1 MRTPSSGIVIVGLG
15 PGDPNLRTVGTQQ
28 ALDQA
33 DAIILR
39 TRVHPGIADLASDPR
54 VSDCDDLYTS
64 SCRFEELYPAI
75 ANRIVSRAL
84 AGGRVV
90 YAVPGHPRFAERT
103 VPLVEALSREHGIP
117 VETLDAVSFVDSVL
131 GVVNA
136 DPIERGLQLVDAVHL
151 ADTLNKEPF
160 SAGLLGIDPVR
171 PVLIAQ
177 VYNHST
183 LVAVK
188 LALGRLY
195 PDDHLVT
202 LIRGAGIP
210 GEAAVHEVP
219 LHEFDRL
226 QADHLSALW
235 VPPLAPLDAARSAD
249 TLTRIVARLR
259 APDGCPWDRE
269 QTHESLRNAIL
280 EEAYEAVDAIDQ
292 NDNSSLA
299 EELSDLLLL
308 VAMHAQIG
316 EEERAFQIEDV
327 YESINRK
334 LIRRHPHVFGTVEAK
349 TPSAVIST
357 WEGVKAKE
365 RAEKSTPSSE
375 RRIDRLP
382 RAMPATRKAIEL
394 LAPHATLDA
403 PDDDRCGDDLLT
415 VIKGLI
421 DRGIDPE
428 RALESALRRWA
439 DAMDDERRVTP
450 GVGIVP
456 GSEGA

>member
-1 MRTPSSGIVIVGLG
+1 MTSPRSAIVIVGLG

-28 ALDQA
+28 ALDKA

-39 TRVHPGIADLASDPR
+39 TRVHPGIADLESDPR
-54 VSDCDDLYTS
+54 VTDCDDLYAS
-64 SCRFEELYPAI
+64 SSHFEELYPAI
-75 ANRIVSRAL
+75 ADRVISRAL
-84 AGGRVV
+84 AGGRIA

-117 VETLDAVSFVDSVL
+117 VEALDAVSFVDAVL

-136 DPIERGLQLVDAVHL
+136 DPIESGLQLVDAVHL
-151 ADTLNKEPF
+151 ADTQNEEPF
-160 SAGLLGIDPVR
+160 SAGLLGIDSVR

-188 LALGRLY
+188 LALGRVY
-195 PDDHLVT
+195 PDDHLVS

-210 GEAAVHEVP
+210 GEASQCEVL
-219 LHEFDRL
+219 LHELDRL
-226 QADHLSALW
+226 QVDHLSALW
-235 VPPLAPLDAARSAD
+235 VPPLAPLAAARSPE

-269 QTHESLRNAIL
+269 QTHASLRNAIL
-280 EEAYEAVDAIDQ
+280 EEAYESVDAIDQ
-292 NDNSSLA
+292 NDTSSLA
-299 EELSDLLLL
+299 EELGDLLLL

-316 EEERAFQIEDV
+316 EEEAAFQIEDV

-349 TPSAVIST
+349 TPDAVIET
-357 WEGVKAKE
+357 WESVKVREREAK
-365 RAEKSTPSSE
+365 ATPSPE
-375 RRIDRLP
+375 NPLDRLP
-382 RAMPATRKAIEL
+382 RAMPVTRKAIEL
-394 LAPHATLDA
+394 LAPRSTLDA
-403 PDDDRCGDDLLT
+403 ATDYPSGDELLGAI
-415 VIKGLI
+415 VNLI

-428 RALESALRRWA
+428 RALESALRRRA
-439 DAMDDERRVTP
+439 AAMDDERRVASDLGT
-450 GVGIVP
+450 VS
-456 GSEGA
+456 GSENA